1 MNKEHTDDKKENT
14 NGDHLNIIDSV
25 LDSQGGKLYSFEVPE
40 GLDAERKKN
49 FSKEHA
55 PSADLI
61 KLLETFNFNVKEVAL
76 QTSVQLV
83 LTMFDKFGL
92 LEEFKIPRDG
102 FQNFLSALP
111 LSYRSSNDIPFH
123 NFQHAFTVTQMIY
136 VTLTTGEANTQLSK
150 YETFCLLI
158 SALTHD
164 LDHPGFSNGYHN
176 SRITSLALLYNNQS
190 PLENH
195 HCACAFKLFLDPQIA
210 LFRNHDAAS
219 LQKFRA
225 KMIKLILATD
235 LASHSNIMS
244 TLNKLLTEN
253 GGTLA
258 NINTRSEEER
268 DYVLILLIKAADI
281 SNETRPFEVAR
292 MWGERLLD
300 EFFNQGDVE
309 RSQGLVVTPFM
320 DRTKVTLKGAQT
332 GFIQFILI
340 PTFEAV
346 VKIFPKMQEGLE
358 NVKTNL
364 AKYEKM
370 DSDLTEKK

>member
-1 MNKEHTDDKKENT
+1 MEQSKGE
-14 NGDHLNIIDSV
+14 HLNIIDSV
-25 LDSQGGKLYSFEVPE
+25 LDNQGKLYSFEVPDN
-40 GLDAERKKN
+40 LDEHRKKN
-49 FSKEHA
+49 FSEEYK
-55 PSADLI
+55 PSAE
-61 KLLETFNFNVKEVAL
+61 KLQQLETFNFNVKELSVE
-76 QTSVQLV
+76 TSVQLV
-83 LTMFDKFGL
+83 LAMFDKFQL
-92 LEEFKIPRDG
+92 LEEFNIPREG

-111 LSYRSSNDIPFH
+111 LSYRSSNVIPFH
-123 NFQHAFTVTQMIY
+123 NFQHAFTVTQMIFISF
-136 VTLTTGEANTQLSK
+136 TKGGASQELSK
-150 YETFCLLI
+150 YEMFCLLL

-195 HCACAFKLFLDPQIA
+195 HCACAFKLFLDPQISM
-210 LFRNHDAAS
+210 FKNHDAAS

-244 TLNKLLTEN
+244 AINKLLSDN
-253 GGTLA
+253 GGKLPDIKNRT
-258 NINTRSEEER
+258 EEER

-292 MWGERLLD
+292 MWGEKLLD
-300 EFFNQGDVE
+300 EFFHQGDVE

-346 VKIFPKMQEGLE
+346 VKILPQMQEGLD
-358 NVKTNL
+358 NVKVNL

-370 DSDLTEKK
+370 ESDLTDKSEGK